1 MATRPQTPP
10 PPYTP
15 VEAKYDDR
23 RYRCWCNT
31 HVHKGTIAIC
41 IFGILNSFVAFAAQ
55 FFVVAHWWKW
65 ITMWP
70 PLINICLYACLLIGN
85 RKKKVWLYYPFLFV
99 HLVILFFMV
108 LIAALLF
115 VAAGYAENQAM
126 DELCKLD
133 TESTT
138 DCGTYK
144 TIIVS
149 TFIGMGLID
158 LIGIAIQIYFYYV
171 VFRAFRYLKRV
182 LLNPMSNL
190 PRV

>member
-1 MATRPQTPP
+1 MATRLQTPP

-15 VEAKYDDR
+15 AEAKYDDR

-41 IFGILNSFVAFAAQ
+41 IFGIVNSFVAFAAQ
-55 FFVVAHWWKW
+55 FFVVAGWRKW

-70 PLINICLYACLLIGN
+70 PL
-85 RKKKVWLYYPFLFV
+85 
-99 HLVILFFMV
+99 LVILFFMV
-108 LIAALLF
+108 LIAVLLF
-115 VAAGYAENQAM
+115 VAAAYVENQAI
-126 DELCKLD
+126 DELCKLNTTAD
-133 TESTT
+133 TT
-138 DCGTYK
+138 CGTYK
-144 TIIVS
+144 KIIVAIFI
-149 TFIGMGLID
+149 TFGLID
-158 LIGIAIQIYFYYV
+158 LIGIAIQVYFYYV